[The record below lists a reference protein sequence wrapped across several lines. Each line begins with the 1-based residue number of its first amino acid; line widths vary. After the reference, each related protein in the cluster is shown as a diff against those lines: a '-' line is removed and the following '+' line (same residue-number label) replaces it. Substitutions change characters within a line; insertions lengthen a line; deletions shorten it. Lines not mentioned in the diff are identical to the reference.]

1 MTSTTPGRRSPLQRF
16 ADLSIRTK
24 VLTPAL
30 VGVAAAL
37 VVGLFAL
44 NALSE
49 SAATSQRIYR
59 DNLAAVKVLGEISVT
74 RKSISLSVRDIL
86 LVGDGKER
94 QATLEEYDELQATF
108 DAQLD
113 DYLATEVSSADRE
126 RVEQIRSMLA
136 EYLSIVDTK
145 LGPIAA
151 EQDLARWLSVNNS
164 DAAPVAEGVS
174 SALGAI
180 IESEDAA
187 AARSAQD
194 AQQAYESERRFALG
208 LLALA
213 VVAVLVVG
221 LAVARG
227 ISANVTRVRRVSDA
241 LAAGDLTVTSGVSS
255 RDEVGRMGQSLDVG
269 MDNLRG
275 LIGAISE
282 STEAVAGAAE
292 ELSAGSQQIAAGA
305 EETSVQAGVVSGAAE
320 EVSRNVS
327 TVAAGAEQ
335 MGAS

>member
-1 MTSTTPGRRSPLQRF
+1 MTSTPSSTPAPAARRSPAQRF

-37 VVGLFAL
+37 VVGLFGL
-44 NALSE
+44 NALSG
-49 SAATSQRIYR
+49 SAATSQRIYQ

-86 LVGDGKER
+86 LVGQGRER
-94 QATLEEYDELQATF
+94 QATLDEYAELQGTF

-113 DYLATEVSSADRE
+113 EYLATGVSNADRE
-126 RVEQIRSMLA
+126 RVEQIRSGLA
-136 EYLSIVDTK
+136 EYLTIVDEK

-151 EQDLARWLSVNNS
+151 AQDLTRWLRVNNS

-194 AQQAYESERRFALG
+194 AQAAYESARTLALV
-208 LLALA
+208 LLGLA
-213 VVAVLVVG
+213 VVVVLVVG

-227 ISANVTRVRRVSDA
+227 ISTNVARVRRVSDA
-241 LAAGDLTVTSGVSS
+241 LAAGDLTVSSGVES

-269 MDNLRG
+269 MDNLRTLMASVG
-275 LIGAISE
+275 E
-282 STEAVAGAAE
+282 SADAVAAASE

-327 TVAAGAEQ
+327 T
-335 MGAS
+335 